1 MNLSKEKKAM
11 ILATCVLAF
20 LASAS
25 AEDPSMTK
33 KVTIDEAVS
42 LAMENN
48 IQLSSDAIDLRI
60 KKRAKDYSWNVFI
73 PATTASG
80 SIAQTNMKETSM
92 GTELKGKD
100 RWSETA
106 RLGMSL
112 TVNMALFEGLRAT
125 RQSYEAGKIT
135 WEQAR
140 QDTERNVRKG
150 FYGILV
156 QEESLKLAKEK
167 LAASEDRYRQTGVNY
182 RNGLVP
188 ELTVLKTQL
197 AVETQKPAL
206 QQSELELDQQ
216 KRQFAFLIGL
226 PVNTTVEL
234 DGEIDPVIVS
244 LDENTLVEKN
254 LGNRLDIAL
263 LAKNLELLNTQV
275 RAKQFQIFTPS
286 ITVSKDWA
294 PSKQP
299 IDAGEW
305 TDNSGSFGVTLSFDL
320 AALIPFSQTGQ
331 SLSDAKDSVRK
342 TELALR
348 QATYNAELEIRNLA
362 KKLEKYR
369 ASIATMEMNVALAD
383 KAYRLTEEGYRAG
396 TIEYLDLKDA
406 ENSLMEAKLGVITE
420 KYNYLSTML
429 DLETALNANLD

>member
-1 MNLSKEKKAM
+1 MVLSRKKRTM
-11 ILATCVLAF
+11 ILAACVLAF

-25 AEDPSMTK
+25 AEDQSMTK
-33 KVTIDEAVS
+33 KVTIDEAVA

-80 SIAQTNMKETSM
+80 TLSQTNMKETSM
-92 GTELKGKD
+92 GTKLEGKD

-106 RLGMSL
+106 RLSTSL
-112 TVNMALFEGLRAT
+112 TVNIALIEGLRAT

-135 WEQAR
+135 WEQAK

-156 QEESLKLAKEK
+156 QEESLKLAREK

-206 QQSELELDQQ
+206 QQSELELDQL

-234 DGEIDPVIVS
+234 DGQIEPVIVS

-254 LGNRLDIAL
+254 LGNRLDVGL

-275 RAKQFQIFTPS
+275 RAKQFQIFTPN
-286 ITVSKDWA
+286 ITVAKDWA

-299 IDAGEW
+299 IDASEW
-305 TDNSGSFGVTLSFDL
+305 TDNSGSFSVTLSYDL

-331 SLSDAKDSVRK
+331 SLAEAKDTVRK

-348 QATYNAELEIRNLA
+348 QTTYNAELEIRNLA

-383 KAYRLTEEGYRAG
+383 KAYRLTEQGYRAG

-420 KYNYLSTML
+420 KYNYLSTLL
-429 DLETALNANLD
+429 DLETALNTKLN